1 MQGYF
6 GDFEQKSQPLQKA
19 VAPQIV
25 SLRRLTNWLGGA
37 METHSPLTA
46 TARV

>member
-6 GDFEQKSQPLQKA
+6 GDFEQKSQPLEKA

-25 SLRRLTNWLGGA
+25 SPPIGGGD
-37 METHSPLTA
+37 
-46 TARV
+46 